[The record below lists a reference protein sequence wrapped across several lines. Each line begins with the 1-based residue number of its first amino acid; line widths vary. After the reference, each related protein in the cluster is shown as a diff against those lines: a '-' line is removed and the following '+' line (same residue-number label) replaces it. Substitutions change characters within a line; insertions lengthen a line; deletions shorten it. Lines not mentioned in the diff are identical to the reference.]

1 MTKKEE
7 IIEYVI
13 GNEFITKPSLQQK
26 FLRLLDEV
34 IQEQCNIADVVG
46 RSEQYCD
53 CTHEPPIRRL
63 EDNSEVCCECEK
75 IIP

>member
-13 GNEFITKPSLQQK
+13 GNEFIAKPSLQQK

-34 IQEQCNIADVVG
+34 IQEQCNIADVV
-46 RSEQYCD
+46 STY
-53 CTHEPPIRRL
+53 
-63 EDNSEVCCECEK
+63 CECDKYPSRYEESNNYCYDCEK
-75 IIP
+75 PLN

>member
-34 IQEQCNIADVVG
+34 IQEQCNDSN
-46 RSEQYCD
+46 RTTD
-53 CTHEPPIRRL
+53 
-63 EDNSEVCCECEK
+63 
-75 IIP
+75 